1 MAGITQGLIAGALVT
16 TSLTYLT
23 GQQFQKNAKVVK
35 KELRDAADIFDKRND
50 PPQLVSNVHIYEDR
64 NIKEGVKDIWNSEV
78 IRAVNWWYSLQLGNK
93 AAAAIANLFN

>member
-16 TSLTYLT
+16 TSLAYLT
-23 GQQFQKNAKVVK
+23 GQQFQNNAQRMK
-35 KELRDAADIFDKRND
+35 KELHDAADIFDKRND
-50 PPQLVSNVHIYEDR
+50 PPQLISNVHIYEAR
-64 NIKEGVKDIWNSEV
+64 EVSEGVKDIWNSEV